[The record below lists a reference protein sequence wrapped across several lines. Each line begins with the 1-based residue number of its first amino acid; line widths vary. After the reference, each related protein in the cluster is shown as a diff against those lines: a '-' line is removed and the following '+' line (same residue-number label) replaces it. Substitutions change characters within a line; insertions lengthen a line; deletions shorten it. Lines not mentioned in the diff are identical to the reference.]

1 MTPNHHHHNLLF
13 PKVNGEGGLGRK
25 VENQNKPKTMEERRS
40 YLEAQKVTVTM
51 FDEWKKQ
58 NENKTRGEREREK
71 KRE

>member
-1 MTPNHHHHNLLF
+1 
-13 PKVNGEGGLGRK
+13 
-25 VENQNKPKTMEERRS
+25 MEERRS